1 MRTGKPEHP
10 LFLTLD
16 GMRGVGGALVVIGHT
31 VIFWGGLPTA
41 SPPIPFCVDLFFLL
55 SGFVI
60 AFAYEPRFATGL
72 DAVSFLRQ
80 RFVRLYP
87 LYFLGLVLGAG
98 VQMAV
103 HAGDAGMGPVLMAL
117 GPQLLMLPSPDF
129 NGSGDL
135 YPLNM
140 PAWTLLF
147 ELWANIVYVLIWRW
161 LSTRVLIGV
170 VIVSAVLLAVC
181 TISYGTLDQGPSWWN
196 FWGGFARAM
205 FGFFAGVL
213 VFRLVG
219 SPKEP
224 TRCRSWTAIPALFA
238 VPVLCVI
245 PQTPELRPFIELGIV
260 CLIGPLLLL
269 WGQSVQPWQGFAK
282 WFGRA
287 GAVSYACYVLHYPLF
302 ELMKRLNWRF
312 PALSAEFTPWTGIA
326 ILLVAL
332 ALSWWAEKYYDR
344 PARRLLNA
352 ALKAILPGR
361 KRPPM
366 VAAE

>member
-1 MRTGKPEHP
+1 MKSGMRDHP

-31 VIFWGGLPTA
+31 VIFWGGLPTS

-72 DAVSFLRQ
+72 GPVTFLRQ

-87 LYFLGLVLGAG
+87 LYFLGLMLGAG
-98 VQMAV
+98 VQIFA
-103 HAGDAGMGPVLMAL
+103 HQDDAGIGSVLMAL
-117 GPQLLMLPSPDF
+117 GPQLLMLPSLDF

-161 LSTRVLIGV
+161 LSMRVLAALV
-170 VIVSAVLLAVC
+170 VLSVVVLAVC

-205 FGFFAGVL
+205 FGFFAGVM

-219 SPKEP
+219 APRAPS
-224 TRCRSWTAIPALFA
+224 RRRSWLAVPALFA
-238 VPVLCVI
+238 VPVLCLI
-245 PQTPELRPFIELGIV
+245 PQTPEARPFIELIIV
-260 CLIGPLLLL
+260 CLVGPLLLW
-269 WGQSVQPWQGFAK
+269 WGQAIQPPRALTGLFA
-282 WFGRA
+282 RL
-287 GAVSYACYVLHYPLF
+287 GAISYAAYVLHYPVF
-302 ELMKRLNWRF
+302 ELMKRLNWRM
-312 PALSAEFTPWTGIA
+312 PEMSGAWTPWTGA
-326 ILLVAL
+326 GILLVAL
-332 ALSWWAEKYYDR
+332 GLAWWAERYYDR
-344 PARRLLNA
+344 PARYLLNN
-352 ALKAILPGR
+352 ALKAVLPKTTR
-361 KRPPM
+361 APM
-366 VAAE
+366 QAAE